1 MPLMPQVTYVL
12 SRPLITDTVARARAM
27 LTEQG
32 VVLSVVHQGQDLDW
46 EAFAANRI
54 ELADALYFDVTREFS
69 GFDTLLDAAMA
80 VPLVVPGG
88 RATQTEW
95 PELDRAALTT
105 VRKSLLSGRPE
116 DLAEGALWLLS
127 RAGRWRSSAAFAY
140 GPAVA
145 LAE

>member
-46 EAFAANRI
+46 ETFAADQV
-54 ELADALYFDVTREFS
+54 ELADALYFDVTREFV
-69 GFDTLLDAAMA
+69 GFDTILDAAMS

-88 RATQTEW
+88 HAAQAEW
-95 PELDRAALTT
+95 PQVDRPALTK
-105 VRKSLLSGRPE
+105 VRKSLLSGRAE
-116 DLAEGALWLLS
+116 DLAEGVLWLLS
-127 RAGRWRSSAAFAY
+127 RAGRWRNSLAFAY
-140 GPAVA
+140 APVA

>member
-46 EAFAANRI
+46 EAFAADQV
-54 ELADALYFDVTREFS
+54 ELADALYFDVTREFA
-69 GFDTLLDAAMA
+69 GFDTVLDAAMS

-88 RATQTEW
+88 RAAQSEW
-95 PELDRAALTT
+95 PELDRAALTM
-105 VRKSLLSGRPE
+105 VRKSLLSGRAE
-116 DLAEGALWLLS
+116 DLAEGALWLVS
-127 RAGRWRSSAAFAY
+127 RAGRWRSGAVFGDAQ
-140 GPAVA
+140 VA

>member
-32 VVLSVVHQGQDLDW
+32 VVLSVVHQGQGLDW
-46 EAFAANRI
+46 EAFAADQV
-54 ELADALYFDVTREFS
+54 ELADALYFDVTREFA
-69 GFDTLLDAAMA
+69 GFDTILDAAMS

-88 RATQTEW
+88 QAAQAEW
-95 PELDRAALTT
+95 SQLDRPALTK
-105 VRKSLLSGRPE
+105 VRKSLLSGRAE

-127 RAGRWRSSAAFAY
+127 RAGRWRNSDAFAY
-140 GPAVA
+140 APVA

>member
-46 EAFAANRI
+46 ESFAANRI
-54 ELADALYFDVTREFS
+54 ELADALYFDVTREFA

-88 RATQTEW
+88 RATQAEW
-95 PELDRAALTT
+95 PEIDRAALTT
-105 VRKSLLSGRPE
+105 VRKSLLSGRPA

-127 RAGRWRSSAAFAY
+127 RAGRWRSSAVFAY
-140 GPAVA
+140 GPVAVA
-145 LAE
+145 E